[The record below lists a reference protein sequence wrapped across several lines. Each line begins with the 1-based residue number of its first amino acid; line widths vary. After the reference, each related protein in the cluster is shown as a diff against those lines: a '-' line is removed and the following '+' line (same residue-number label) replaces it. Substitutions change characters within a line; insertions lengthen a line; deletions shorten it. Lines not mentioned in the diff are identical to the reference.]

1 MSAESIL
8 GKGRV
13 CFYGKRVIGF
23 VRFVGLMNAAVW
35 FGAAV
40 FFTVGAG
47 PALFSQ
53 DMKHLLGENH
63 YPYFS
68 GAIAQ
73 VIIARYFDL
82 QLVCG
87 IVALLHAAVEW
98 LYLGRPLQKFTL
110 GLLLGLLFFSFVGG
124 YGMQPKIKELHTRKY
139 ALNYAPEVRQSAARS
154 LRVWHGMAQ
163 IVNVLMLGGL
173 AVYLW
178 RAANPV
184 STSRFVS
191 GRISDLSNR

>member
-1 MSAESIL
+1 
-8 GKGRV
+8 
-13 CFYGKRVIGF
+13 
-23 VRFVGLMNAAVW
+23 MNAAVW

-47 PALFSQ
+47 PAVFSQ

-82 QLVCG
+82 QLVCSL
-87 IVALLHAAVEW
+87 VALLHAAVEW
-98 LYLGRPLQKFTL
+98 LYLGRPLQKFGL
-110 GLLLGLLFFSFVGG
+110 GLLLGLLCFSFVGG
-124 YGMQPKIKELHTRKY
+124 CIMQPKIKELHTRKY
-139 ALNYAPEVRQSAARS
+139 ALNYAPEVQAAAAKS
-154 LRVWHGMAQ
+154 LRVWHRMAQ
-163 IVNVLMLGGL
+163 MVNVLMLGGL

-178 RAANPV
+178 RVAHPV
-184 STSRFVS
+184 NTARFVAPVKFS
-191 GRISDLSNR
+191 S